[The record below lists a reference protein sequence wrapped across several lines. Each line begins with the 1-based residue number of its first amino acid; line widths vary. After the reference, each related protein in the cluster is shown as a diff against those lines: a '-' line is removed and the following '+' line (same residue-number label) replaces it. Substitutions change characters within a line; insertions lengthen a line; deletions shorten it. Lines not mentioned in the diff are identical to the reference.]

1 MRMSEKVK
9 VPSGASAPDITE
21 RKQVEEY
28 ICVT

>member
-1 MRMSEKVK
+1 MVPKKVK
-9 VPSGASAPDITE
+9 VASDAPSPDITE